1 MYHYFCRL
9 FLLIILMNKAGIKNN
24 HEWSLEKSKH
34 EHQELHKG
42 IQWQGM
48 KKYNWK
54 LKKII

>member
-42 IQWQGM
+42 IQ
-48 KKYNWK
+48 
-54 LKKII
+54 